1 MKQKRH
7 IPLEMSCSASSNTGF
22 VHFAGPI
29 QPSELQAITVSSYFP
44 LTFSFAPRTTIPTMI
59 ASNQIDENFGTT
71 CIYQGKY
78 YYMINVQ
85 VCSPL
90 HKGFKLPGETQ
101 TPVAECILTYMPW
114 PKEGLS
120 GIVLCFPIYDSGTPV
135 YDGYL
140 DQIVND
146 TEISCG
152 YENETGKAYEG
163 EGQQTIKNSTLRQCI
178 KSCCDDTQCLAY
190 SFGGGTCH
198 IKHTIPALL
207 STGDN
212 TVSGKIKR
220 GVAPTGCSA
229 SSPNALVSTLESMLY
244 QPNGSTT
251 HSIIA
256 YKTCFETMKPS
267 TQSLYVMVFPKGI
280 RMRSAS
286 YQQLVLR
293 ANGTL
298 PSYKVPPVI
307 RDNEPTVLRYR
318 MENGRKVA
326 TESSPQGEVYTTT
339 VSTCTEE
346 FQQRFEHF
354 ILPARKD
361 TRQPSSSSSSSSS
374 AVSTRLEENKSC
386 LQRTTEQYKCVPFNE
401 ATDLNGNIVIPGN
414 TTLEDVLKK
423 QKESKESQD
432 QAQTSVSLSTE
443 AIEGIIG
450 GSIGG
455 IILLYAAYR
464 GATYIFNRPT

>member
-1 MKQKRH
+1 
-7 IPLEMSCSASSNTGF
+7 
-22 VHFAGPI
+22 
-29 QPSELQAITVSSYFP
+29 
-44 LTFSFAPRTTIPTMI
+44 
-59 ASNQIDENFGTT
+59 
-71 CIYQGKY
+71 
-78 YYMINVQ
+78 
-85 VCSPL
+85 
-90 HKGFKLPGETQ
+90 
-101 TPVAECILTYMPW
+101 
-114 PKEGLS
+114 
-120 GIVLCFPIYDSGTPV
+120 
-135 YDGYL
+135 
-140 DQIVND
+140 
-146 TEISCG
+146 
-152 YENETGKAYEG
+152 
-163 EGQQTIKNSTLRQCI
+163 
-178 KSCCDDTQCLAY
+178 
-190 SFGGGTCH
+190 
-198 IKHTIPALL
+198 
-207 STGDN
+207 
-212 TVSGKIKR
+212 
-220 GVAPTGCSA
+220 
-229 SSPNALVSTLESMLY
+229 MLY